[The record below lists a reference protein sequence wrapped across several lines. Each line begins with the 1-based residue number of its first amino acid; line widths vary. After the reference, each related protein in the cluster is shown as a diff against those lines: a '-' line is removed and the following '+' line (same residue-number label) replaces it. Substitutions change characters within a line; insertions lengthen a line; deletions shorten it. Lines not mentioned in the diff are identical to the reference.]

1 MRVVGLMLASNN
13 VESGKSYMDMVTACK
28 ETWIKNKHE
37 NVEIIST
44 WGRTY
49 QPHITEKIPEGEWI
63 LTPENDL
70 LINTEEHR
78 ANLLIKTIKG
88 MECALQR
95 WDDIDYF
102 FRPNCGSYV
111 ETSLL
116 YKFLEN
122 QPREKYYGGITGHR
136 SDKRNNFFFV
146 SGACTL
152 YSRDLAELIVAN
164 QNKLNFDGWKM
175 MDDTSVGKFMSEMSI
190 TPTNNGQRIMSGD
203 ENHLQ
208 KNFDP
213 NCYHYYF
220 RHTINPKLIYK
231 CQELFDENR

>member
-13 VESGKSYMDMVTACK
+13 DEGVKSYMDMVTACK

-44 WGRTY
+44 WGKTY
-49 QPHITEKIPEGEWI
+49 QPYITEKIPEGDWI
-63 LTPENDL
+63 LTPDNDL

-88 MECALQR
+88 MECALLR

-116 YKFLEN
+116 YEFLQN
-122 QPREKYYGGITGHR
+122 QPREKYYGGIVGESR
-136 SDKRNNFFFV
+136 GFEFV

-164 QNKLNFDGWKM
+164 QDKINLDGWKM
-175 MDDTSVGKFMSEMSI
+175 MDDVSVGKFMKDMSI
-190 TPTNNGQRIMSGD
+190 TPTNNGQRIMSKA

-208 KNFDP
+208 ANFDP

-220 RHTINPKLIYK
+220 CHTINPKLIYK